1 MCVRCCALAVL
12 TFSYTHPLL
21 YLQSDHVSQL
31 VMIPGIITAAS
42 KPRHAPVD
50 LTVMCRDC
58 RLETKLSSL
67 PGVGGF
73 SLPRTCSLSA
83 GANGGATK
91 CSLDPWIIMPSKS
104 AFTDTQTL
112 KLQVCCHHAHSSCF
126 QDPFPQNQSM
136 EQFIYNYFVR
146 GISMNP
152 FSVHT
157 VDAQVMNRDP
167 SMLHHP
173 ST

>member
-1 MCVRCCALAVL
+1 MLCTVGALTSRL
-12 TFSYTHPLL
+12 THPPL

-58 RLETKLSSL
+58 RLETKLTSL

-73 SLPRTCSLSA
+73 TLPRTCSLSA
-83 GANGGATK
+83 GANGGASK
-91 CSLDPWIIMPSKS
+91 CSLDPWIIMPNKS

-112 KLQVCCHHAHSSCF
+112 KLQVCCCHAWCACYQHGPSRTVHGLKTFCIVRVLWWSFWIPHLVTAQVHAHMTSTL
-126 QDPFPQNQSM
+126 QNQTKTAS
-136 EQFIYNYFVR
+136 E
-146 GISMNP
+146 
-152 FSVHT
+152 
-157 VDAQVMNRDP
+157 
-167 SMLHHP
+167 
-173 ST
+173 